1 VKATLMSP
9 LRLTALLILL
19 LVGQKNVFGADTAAE
34 AIKRPDF
41 FLAASKK
48 KPATKPPAKPP
59 TKPGAKPSPKLPEK
73 PAPAPAPPTASDD
86 EMQLAA
92 SGAIALDAI
101 SGDTVYAKNADSRH
115 YPASTTKIMT
125 ALIVIEAGSLEQEV
139 EIAKSDRQ
147 VGESSLDL
155 VQGERFSRE
164 QLLYGLMLKSAN
176 DVAHALGRDNAGS
189 IEEFASKMNSRARE
203 LGCVSTHFMNPHGLH
218 HSEHYTSPRD
228 LGLIARAAMQQP
240 LFRRIVSTR
249 EALWNSATSGERTL
263 WNHNHLLKSFP
274 GCCGVKTGYTS
285 PAQQVLVS
293 AAVRDGREAIA
304 VVMHSNKP
312 GIWEDS
318 KKLLER
324 ALSSPAPP
332 PEEQTDRVG
341 PR

>member
-1 VKATLMSP
+1 MEH
-9 LRLTALLILL
+9 LRLIALLLL
-19 LVGQKNVFGADTAAE
+19 LSLVQESVAIEYAIPAAMM
-34 AIKRPDF
+34 RPDF
-41 FLAASKK
+41 LLAASKK
-48 KPATKPPAKPP
+48 KSATKPTKKPAAKTP
-59 TKPGAKPSPKLPEK
+59 TKLSKTPSTKTAAPPATQ
-73 PAPAPAPPTASDD
+73 APAED
-86 EMQLAA
+86 EMRLAA

-101 SGDTVYAKNADSRH
+101 SGETVYAKNADARH

-125 ALIVIEAGSLEQEV
+125 ALIVIESGSLEHEV
-139 EIAKSDRQ
+139 EIAKSDTQ

-189 IEEFASKMNSRARE
+189 IEEFAGKMNARARE
-203 LGCVSTHFMNPHGLH
+203 LGCISTHFTNPHGLH

-240 LFRRIVSTR
+240 LFRKIVSTR

-304 VVMHSNKP
+304 VVMHTNKP

-324 ALSSPAPP
+324 TLSLPSTPPA
-332 PEEQTDRVG
+332 EQTDGVG
-341 PR
+341 TR

>member
-1 VKATLMSP
+1 VTTPPKNPMCF
-9 LRLTALLILL
+9 LLSLL
-19 LVGQKNVFGADTAAE
+19 LLLAQQKAFAE
-34 AIKRPDF
+34 QASQKASALPDF
-41 FLAASKK
+41 LLAASKK
-48 KPATKPPAKPP
+48 KPPSKPAAKTPQ
-59 TKPGAKPSPKLPEK
+59 KPSKK
-73 PAPAPAPPTASDD
+73 SVASTAPVSTSKSVPDD
-86 EMQLAA
+86 EMHLAA

-101 SGDTVYAKNADSRH
+101 SGETVYAKNADSRH

-125 ALIVIEAGSLEQEV
+125 ALIVIESGSLQQEV
-139 EIAKSDRQ
+139 EITKSDTL

-155 VQGERFSRE
+155 VEGEKFSRQ
-164 QLLYGLMLKSAN
+164 QLLYGLLLKSAN

-189 IEEFASKMNSRARE
+189 IEEFAGKMNSRARE
-203 LGCVSTHFMNPHGLH
+203 LGCISTHFMNPHGLH
-218 HSEHYTSPRD
+218 HLEHYTSPRD

-249 EALWNSATSGERTL
+249 EALWSSSTTGERTL

-304 VVMHSNKP
+304 VVMHSDKP

-324 ALSSPAPP
+324 ALSFSVVGFG
-332 PEEQTDRVG
+332 EQTDRGG

>member
-1 VKATLMSP
+1 MH
-9 LRLTALLILL
+9 
-19 LVGQKNVFGADTAAE
+19 
-34 AIKRPDF
+34 
-41 FLAASKK
+41 
-48 KPATKPPAKPP
+48 
-59 TKPGAKPSPKLPEK
+59 
-73 PAPAPAPPTASDD
+73 
-86 EMQLAA
+86 LAA
-92 SGAIALDAI
+92 SGAIALDAT
-101 SGDTVYAKNADSRH
+101 SGETVYAKNADSRY

-125 ALIVIEAGSLEQEV
+125 ALIVIESGSLQHEV
-139 EIAKSDRQ
+139 AIAKSDTQ

-189 IEEFASKMNSRARE
+189 IEEFAVKMNSRARE
-203 LGCVSTHFMNPHGLH
+203 LGCISTHFMNPHGLH

-249 EALWNSATSGERTL
+249 EASWNSASSGERTL

-304 VVMHSNKP
+304 VVMHTNKP

-324 ALSSPAPP
+324 ALSLPATPP
-332 PEEQTDRVG
+332 GEHTDDVG
-341 PR
+341 TR

>member
-1 VKATLMSP
+1 MNH
-9 LRLTALLILL
+9 LRMIALVLL
-19 LVGQKNVFGADTAAE
+19 LSLADESVFGEYAV
-34 AIKRPDF
+34 PDSMTRRDSL
-41 FLAASKK
+41 LAASKK
-48 KPATKPPAKPP
+48 KPAAKPAQKPRQTLSQKP
-59 TKPGAKPSPKLPEK
+59 TPK
-73 PAPAPAPPTASDD
+73 AATAAATLFSADD
-86 EMQLAA
+86 EIHLAA

-101 SGDTVYAKNADSRH
+101 SGETIYAKNADSRY

-125 ALIVIEAGSLEQEV
+125 ALIVIESGSLEQEV
-139 EIAKSDRQ
+139 EIAKSDTQ

-189 IEEFASKMNSRARE
+189 IEEFAVKMNSRARE

-249 EALWNSATSGERTL
+249 EAQWNSASSGERTL

-304 VVMHSNKP
+304 VVMHTNKP

-324 ALSSPAPP
+324 ALSLPATRPG
-332 PEEQTDRVG
+332 EHTDDVG
-341 PR
+341 TR

>member
-1 VKATLMSP
+1 MNHR
-9 LRLTALLILL
+9 RLLALVLL
-19 LVGQKNVFGADTAAE
+19 LSLPHESVFGESAMPHGPTQRDSL
-34 AIKRPDF
+34 
-41 FLAASKK
+41 LAASKK
-48 KPATKPPAKPP
+48 GATVKPTQKPTPKAATAAA
-59 TKPGAKPSPKLPEK
+59 TLFSA
-73 PAPAPAPPTASDD
+73 DD
-86 EMQLAA
+86 EMHLAA

-101 SGDTVYAKNADSRH
+101 SGETIYAKNPDSRY
-115 YPASTTKIMT
+115 YPASTTKIIT
-125 ALIVIEAGSLEQEV
+125 ALIVIESGSLECEV
-139 EIAKSDRQ
+139 EIAKSDTQ

-189 IEEFASKMNSRARE
+189 IEEFAVKMNSRARE

-249 EALWNSATSGERTL
+249 EASWNSATSGERTL

-304 VVMHSNKP
+304 VVMHTNKP

-324 ALSSPAPP
+324 ALSLPATPP
-332 PEEQTDRVG
+332 GEQTDGVG
-341 PR
+341 TQ

>member
-1 VKATLMSP
+1 MI
-9 LRLTALLILL
+9 ALVLL
-19 LVGQKNVFGADTAAE
+19 LSLARESVFGERATPE
-34 AIKRPDF
+34 VVTQPYSL
-41 FLAASKK
+41 LATSKK
-48 KPATKPPAKPP
+48 KPAP
-59 TKPGAKPSPKLPEK
+59 K
-73 PAPAPAPPTASDD
+73 PAPKPTSKTLEKRFEKPNVKTAASPAVQSAADD
-86 EMQLAA
+86 EMHLAA

-101 SGDTVYAKNADSRH
+101 SGEAVYEKNADSRY

-125 ALIVIEAGSLEQEV
+125 ALIVIESGSLEQEV
-139 EIAKSDRQ
+139 EIAKSDTQ

-189 IEEFASKMNSRARE
+189 IEEFAFKMNSRARE
-203 LGCVSTHFMNPHGLH
+203 LGCVSTHFINPHGLH
-218 HSEHYTSPRD
+218 NSEHYTSPRD

-249 EALWNSATSGERTL
+249 EAQWNSPTSGERTL

-304 VVMHSNKP
+304 VVMHTNKP

-324 ALSSPAPP
+324 ALSPPAARPG
-332 PEEQTDRVG
+332 EQTDDVG
-341 PR
+341 TR